1 MILTLANTAYG
12 ATIQGGI
19 YDFSL
24 EKLDN
29 IIIEI
34 NTSPPQRQVAIGGV
48 YSFEVS
54 PGAYVMTARTI
65 ENEMLAREEITI
77 TREGKYTVDIIT
89 FIDLN
94 ELEDSELDIDPS
106 LDTEENNKTTV
117 IAATTIILL
126 LVALTIFLIYKKRK
140 KPKKEE
146 PILDGNDLKKKV
158 LDIIVKE
165 DGRTTQRE
173 IRKLF
178 PYSEAKIS
186 LVLTELESEGKIR
199 KIKKGRSNVIIL
211 NK

>member
-1 MILTLANTAYG
+1 MVLMLVNTVYG
-12 ATIQGGI
+12 AIIQGGI

-24 EKLDN
+24 EKIEN

-34 NTSPPQRQVAIGGV
+34 NTSPPQRQVAIDGS

-65 ENEMLAREEITI
+65 ENEVLAREEITI
-77 TREGKYTVDIIT
+77 IREGKYTVDIIA

-106 LDTEENNKTTV
+106 LDTEEKNRTLV
-117 IAATTIILL
+117 IAITIIILL
-126 LVALTIFLIYKKRK
+126 LVVMAVFLIYKKKK